1 MAYTDNTVCVSREED
16 RGLLR
21 SINYLKV
28 ISAVIDKLEGVRRSH
43 EAVKVGKN
51 IDTEYFKMQ
60 DELADCFRQ
69 IEALKVQIRIVCF
82 TCFQ

>member
-1 MAYTDNTVCVSREED
+1 MAYTKNTVCVSREED
-16 RGLLR
+16 CGILR

-28 ISAVIDKLEGVRRSH
+28 VSVVIDKLEGVRRSH
-43 EAVKVGKN
+43 EVVKVGKN

-69 IEALKVQIRIVCF
+69 IESLKVHIRIVCF